1 MSRSELPA
9 INAHLPSQP
18 HAPVPVPPA
27 VPLAANPAAQRPE
40 RNRGLLVAALLVLA
54 LAVRLAAALVI
65 DQQVTAA
72 GRKFLI
78 EGDANGYWEL
88 GQKLATGSEYAI
100 HSPPRRILRTP
111 GFPLL
116 LAASIRIF
124 GDSIFAAS
132 LLLAAIGTVCCWLT
146 YLLAGGIFSR
156 SVAVCALLLTAISPL
171 QVGSNV
177 QILSE
182 TWFTFW
188 VLLSLW
194 ALRPLLPGL
203 TPGKAS
209 PLSPSSPQSSAGE
222 DCPPPL
228 WWAFRAGLVTGFGVL
243 VRPGWI
249 LWPVLAGGL
258 LILSPRMTH
267 RSRRL
272 LMSGLL
278 CLGCWC
284 MLLPWALRNASVCGH
299 MVYTSLWSGPSLYD
313 GLNPHATGASDM
325 RFLDQE
331 ALYGHFSEYEVN
343 EQYKRRAWQFAS
355 RNPGRVFGLALAK
368 MGRYLSP
375 GLLASGFSGGYF
387 SLLCWIWYGFF
398 WTLVVTGVS
407 ALRRHLFPLALLAS
421 PFLLFLL
428 VHMVFV
434 GSVRYRLPVEFP
446 LSVIAAYG
454 MASILHRWRRKQT
467 DCHIINTGSM
477 SPD

>member
-1 MSRSELPA
+1 MSRSELPVT
-9 INAHLPSQP
+9 NARP
-18 HAPVPVPPA
+18 HASPDAPSHVPPA
-27 VPLAANPAAQRPE
+27 VPVAPGPAARRPN
-40 RNRGLLVAALLVLA
+40 RNWAILVISLLGLA
-54 LAVRLAAALVI
+54 LIVRVAAALVI

-88 GQKLATGSEYAI
+88 GQKLASGREYSI

-132 LLLAAIGTVCCWLT
+132 LLLAAVGTVCCWLT
-146 YLLAGGIFSR
+146 WLLARGLFGNY
-156 SVAVCALLLTAISPL
+156 VAIGALLLTAISPL

-182 TWFTFW
+182 SWFTFW

-203 TPGKAS
+203 TTGDS
-209 PLSPSSPQSSAGE
+209 STLSPASHQSPQSE
-222 DCPPPL
+222 DRNTPL

-249 LWPVLAGGL
+249 LWPVLACGFL
-258 LILSPRMTH
+258 LLSPRVP
-267 RSRRL
+267 RWSRRVWL
-272 LMSGLL
+272 SGAL

-299 MVYTSLWSGPSLYD
+299 IVYTSLWSGPSLYD

-325 RFLDQE
+325 RFLDQD
-331 ALYGHFSEYEVN
+331 ALYSRFSEYEVN
-343 EQYKRRAWQFAS
+343 EQYKQRAWQFAS
-355 RNPGRVFGLALAK
+355 QNPGRVFRLALAK

-375 GLLASGFSGGYF
+375 GLLAQGFSGGYF
-387 SLLCWIWYGFF
+387 SILCWIWYGFF
-398 WTLVVTGVS
+398 WTLVVSGVI
-407 ALRRHLFPLALLAS
+407 ALRRHLFPLTLLAS

-454 MASILHRWRRKQT
+454 LASILHHWRGKQT
-467 DCHIINTGSM
+467 DGHTIDAGSTT
-477 SPD
+477 PG

>member
-1 MSRSELPA
+1 VA
-9 INAHLPSQP
+9 T
-18 HAPVPVPPA
+18 
-27 VPLAANPAAQRPE
+27 NPAARRPE
-40 RNRGLLVAALLVLA
+40 RNWQLLVAGLLLLA
-54 LAVRLAAALVI
+54 LGVRMAAALVI

-88 GQKLATGSEYAI
+88 GQKLASGGEYAI

-116 LAASIRIF
+116 LAVSIRIF

-132 LLLAAIGTVCCWLT
+132 LLLAALGTVCCWLT
-146 YLLAGGIFSR
+146 WLFARGLFGRG
-156 SVAVCALLLTAISPL
+156 VAVFTLLLTAISPL

-194 ALRPLLPGL
+194 TLRPFLPDL
-203 TPGKAS
+203 TSGDSS
-209 PLSPSSPQSSAGE
+209 PLSPSSPESPAIE
-222 DCPPPL
+222 NRPPPL

-249 LWPVLAGGL
+249 LWPLLACGL
-258 LILSPRMTH
+258 LILSPRVPR

-272 LMSGLL
+272 LMSGVV
-278 CLGCWC
+278 CLGCWG

-313 GLNPHATGASDM
+313 GLNQHATGASDM

-331 ALYGHFSEYEVN
+331 ALYSRFSEYEVN
-343 EQYKRRAWQFAS
+343 EQYKRRAWQFAIQ
-355 RNPGRVFGLALAK
+355 NPERVFWLALAK
-368 MGRYLSP
+368 MARYLSP
-375 GLLASGFSGGYF
+375 GLQASGFSGGYF
-387 SLLCWIWYGFF
+387 SLICWIWYGFF
-398 WTLVVTGVS
+398 WTFVFTGVLR
-407 ALRRHLFPLALLAS
+407 LRRHLFPLALLAS

-434 GSVRYRLPVEFP
+434 GSVRYRLPAEFP

-454 MASILHRWRRKQT
+454 MASILHRWWGKQT
-467 DCHIINTGSM
+467 DCHTINAGSM